1 MAAGAIGI
9 VGKYID
15 AGIEERIQIILEN
28 YPNFME
34 ILDGYEESLKFL
46 IINERR
52 ATRRKA
58 MGDLGIKVMASGISD
73 KTSSEAIDRV
83 MLSEAFK
90 SGNIDDELK
99 DVECPE
105 EFLKEAL
112 TIKDMRDD
120 YYLLKSQIKTLPW
133 NDYKIPDTQER

>member
-1 MAAGAIGI
+1 MAAG
-9 VGKYID
+9 
-15 AGIEERIQIILEN
+15 
-28 YPNFME
+28 
-34 ILDGYEESLKFL
+34 
-46 IINERR
+46 
-52 ATRRKA
+52 A
-58 MGDLGIKVMASGISD
+58 MGDLGIRVMTSGISD
-73 KTSSEAIDRV
+73 KTSSEAIDRI

-105 EFLKEAL
+105 EFRKEAL

-133 NDYKIPDTQER
+133 NDYKILDTYLNGEHDLLKIADHYNLTYDGARGRLRRCRNKIRKSTAAYLKKKYSFR